1 MESKEWDE
9 VLKKLL
15 DFSSIK
21 SDLSEIT
28 MEMKLLNTR
37 LGEMEKN
44 LSALMEKINKQSEH
58 PQTVRATG
66 EQAYHRANI
75 PSVPQKHVQTNTTNT
90 GIPNMGGRCREM
102 MSLFINEGFFTYQKL
117 AERLGLSQSRTR
129 AYVSELKKFH
139 NIPIAVIKDSEGV
152 KVGLSTELVNEII
165 KR

>member
-21 SDLSEIT
+21 SDLSEIA

-37 LGEMEKN
+37 LVEMEKSM
-44 LSALMEKINKQSEH
+44 SALIERMNKQGEQ
-58 PQTVRATG
+58 PQTARATG
-66 EQAYHRANI
+66 EQVQKRADI
-75 PSVPQKHVQTNTTNT
+75 PGMLQRSVQTNAANA

-117 AERLGLSQSRTR
+117 AERLELSQSRTR
-129 AYVSELKKFH
+129 AYVSELKKFY